1 LGIENLLN
9 LIDDNKG
16 VVRYGYYSG
25 RIDVMGLN
33 IVDDKYDYS
42 SYAYR
47 YNPNNPFEE
56 SLSVTQSVWR
66 AQLGFKYK
74 F

>member
-1 LGIENLLN
+1 MY
-9 LIDDNKG
+9 KRHG

-25 RIDVMGLN
+25 RIDVIDLN
-33 IVDDKYDYS
+33 IVGDKYDYS
-42 SYAYR
+42 RNAFR
-47 YNPNNPFEE
+47 YNPDNPFE
-56 SLSVTQSVWR
+56 STLSVTQSVWR